1 MSGVGG
7 LAGYPFE
14 VRAEVDRVRQVVATL
29 HAELPRWGL
38 VVWTAG
44 NVSQRVSVPGS
55 PDLFVIKPQF
65 SGFYS
70 TNLPVLLPK
79 LGATRLI
86 LTGVAADICVLFT
99 AGDAHMREYDLWV
112 PSDAVAS
119 VNPERTRW
127 ALEIMEKSM
136 NAEVR
141 PTAELSLDDW
151 LGAGK

>member
-55 PDLFVIKPQF
+55 PDLFVIKP
-65 SGFYS
+65 SGVTYDEL
-70 TNLPVLLPK
+70 TAEAMVVCDLDGNLVDELLGVLDE
-79 LGATRLI
+79 RS
-86 LTGVAADICVLFT
+86 
-99 AGDAHMREYDLWV
+99 RY
-112 PSDAVAS
+112 AVAS
-119 VNPERTRW
+119 RFGFLDGEKHSFREIGEHLGVTSEAARRLTNR
-127 ALEIMEKSM
+127 ALESLRGD
-136 NAEVR
+136 AER
-141 PTAELSLDDW
+141 LLA
-151 LGAGK
+151 A